1 MATAIKT
8 EQHLNLGGYQAW
20 GPFVR
25 PENLPAAAT
34 NFFALDLAVDG
45 TVRIVSMGFT
55 TNLRDT
61 ASDDTNRIDTLL
73 KCKGALLYAYLGPS
87 VDFGPDVMQNIES
100 RLRENQ

>member
-8 EQHLNLGGYQAW
+8 EQHINLGGYVAR

-25 PENLPAAAT
+25 VENLPATAT
-34 NFFALDLAVDG
+34 NYFSLDLLADG
-45 TVRIVSMGFT
+45 TIRVVGMGFT
-55 TNLRDT
+55 TNLRNT
-61 ASDDTNRIDTLL
+61 ASDDKNRIDTLL
-73 KCKGALLYAYLGPS
+73 KCKGVLLYAYLGPS